1 MVNIVAAT
9 ATLAGRARDVGPRD
23 FHFLLGSPPLV
34 GDNGRQTRE
43 ASIMKSIVFALTLIV
58 SSSSAVLAQAD
69 KVVLVVHGGA
79 GAEPKNKLTPDLEKK
94 YRDGLEKALQA
105 GHAALQ
111 RPGGTSLDAVEA
123 AIVVLEDDPTFNAGR
138 GAVFNRE
145 GRNEL
150 NASIMDGQT
159 RKAGAVA
166 GISRIKNP
174 IRAAR
179 AVMDKTSHVFLIGE
193 GAERFARDAG
203 LTMVSPTYFWTEP
216 RWKELKRAE
225 QSDAEGKAA
234 SAGGLADV
242 HFGTVGAVA
251 VDSQG
256 NLAAGTST
264 GGITYVMPGRVGD
277 SPIIGAGTI
286 ADNASCG
293 VSCTGVG
300 ELFIR
305 HNVAHDIS
313 ARVKYKGESV
323 AAAAQIVLDGLPK
336 RPGGVGGLIVLDRQG
351 NHAFV
356 YNTNGMYRGS
366 ITREGK
372 TMTAIFGR

>member
-1 MVNIVAAT
+1 MKRIIQAWGVVLMTAA
-9 ATLAGRARDVGPRD
+9 
-23 FHFLLGSPPLV
+23 
-34 GDNGRQTRE
+34 
-43 ASIMKSIVFALTLIV
+43 ASFG
-58 SSSSAVLAQAD
+58 QPAD
-69 KVVLVVHGGA
+69 KIVLVVHGGA
-79 GAEPKNKLTPDLEKK
+79 GSAPKSKQAPEMNKK
-94 YRDGLEKALQA
+94 YTDGLERALQA
-105 GHAALQ
+105 GRAALA

-123 AIVVLEDDPTFNAGR
+123 AIVVLEDDPMFNAGR

-166 GISRIKNP
+166 GVSRIKNP
-174 IRAAR
+174 IAAAR
-179 AVMDKTSHVFLIGE
+179 AVMDKTNHVFLIGE
-193 GAERFARDAG
+193 GAERFAQGQG
-203 LTMVSPTYFWTEP
+203 LTMVSPLYFWTEP
-216 RWKELKRAE
+216 RWNDLKRAE
-225 QSDAEGKAA
+225 KDAAAGKAV
-234 SAGGLADV
+234 SQADFADF

-251 VDSQG
+251 VDASG

-293 VSCTGVG
+293 VSCTGIG

-305 HNVAHDIS
+305 HGVAHDIS

-323 AAAAQIVLDGLPK
+323 AVAAQTVLDGLPK
-336 RPGGVGGLIVLDRQG
+336 RAGGVGGIIVLDRQG
-351 NHAFV
+351 NHAFAF
-356 YNTNGMYRGS
+356 NTGAMYRGT
-366 ITREGK
+366 ITQSGK
-372 TMTAIFGR
+372 TTTAILEK